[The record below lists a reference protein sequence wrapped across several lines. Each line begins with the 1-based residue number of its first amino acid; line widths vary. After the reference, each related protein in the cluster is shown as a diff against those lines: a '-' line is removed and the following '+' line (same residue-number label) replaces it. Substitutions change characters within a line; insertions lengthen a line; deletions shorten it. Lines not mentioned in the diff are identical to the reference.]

1 MLLFV
6 RAFTARLTRS
16 VMMTAICLG
25 VAKMRITCPAC
36 TTSYTIADD
45 KIGAKGRS
53 VRCAS
58 CGTKWHV
65 SLDEQDDALFSAG
78 KDGFGDAG
86 TSAPATDD
94 FADDDM
100 AASVAAFSGPSEPV
114 PISSL
119 KLNMDQLA
127 TSASLAD
134 AEPAETRSEVD
145 LAAELAEIN
154 KRKDIESYAKKPK
167 IKVSKKKPPK
177 VRKPY
182 KFDMDRF
189 LVRARPVF
197 GALVLLMSFGVIG
210 LAITLRTSVVAAFP
224 SLASLYELAGL
235 PVNLRGLNFAN
246 LQMLR
251 EVDNS
256 QPVLVVE
263 GELSNPSTVD
273 RDVPGIRFS
282 LRGDDAQEIYAWSIE
297 PKTTILTPGA
307 TMRFRT
313 RLASPPEQ
321 AADIQ
326 VRMIDRRNRQAG
338 LNE

>member
-1 MLLFV
+1 
-6 RAFTARLTRS
+6 
-16 VMMTAICLG
+16 
-25 VAKMRITCPAC
+25 MRITCPSC
-36 TTSYTIADD
+36 TTSYSIADD

-65 SLDEQDDALFSAG
+65 VLEEEGNAFASVDPGDGASA
-78 KDGFGDAG
+78 
-86 TSAPATDD
+86 TSADPFAAGADGIREPDPVEPA
-94 FADDDM
+94 
-100 AASVAAFSGPSEPV
+100 

-119 KLNMDQLA
+119 KLNLDRPGE
-127 TSASLAD
+127 TV
-134 AEPAETRSEVD
+134 AEETPAEVD
-145 LAAELAEIN
+145 LSGELAEIN

-167 IKVSKKKPPK
+167 IKVSKKKPARI
-177 VRKPY
+177 RKPF
-182 KFDMDRF
+182 KFDMERF
-189 LVRARPVF
+189 LVRARPIF
-197 GALVLLMSFGVIG
+197 GALVLVMSLGVIG
-210 LAITLRTSVVAAFP
+210 LAVTLRTSVVAAFP
-224 SLASLYELAGL
+224 SLASLYELAGM

-251 EVDNS
+251 EVDNA

-263 GELSNPSTVD
+263 GDLSNPSTVD
-273 RDVPGIRFS
+273 RTVPAIRFS

-297 PKTTILTPGA
+297 PKTLMLPPGA

-326 VRMIDRRNRQAG
+326 VRMIDRRNRQAA

>member
-1 MLLFV
+1 
-6 RAFTARLTRS
+6 
-16 VMMTAICLG
+16 
-25 VAKMRITCPAC
+25 MRITCPSC

-45 KIGAKGRS
+45 KIGAAGRS

-65 SLDEQDDALFSAG
+65 ALDDDQNGDGGTFAAATVSDAPDPFGAQDAADA
-78 KDGFGDAG
+78 
-86 TSAPATDD
+86 APAFEAEDH
-94 FADDDM
+94 
-100 AASVAAFSGPSEPV
+100 PEPV

-119 KLNMDQLA
+119 RLNLDRAQAAASGDGDQDAGEA
-127 TSASLAD
+127 TGDLDLD
-134 AEPAETRSEVD
+134 AQ
-145 LAAELAEIN
+145 LAEIN

-177 VRKPY
+177 VRKPF

-189 LVRARPVF
+189 LVRARPIL
-197 GALVLLMSFGVIG
+197 GAAVLVMSIGVIS
-210 LAITLRTSVVAAFP
+210 LAIMLRTSVVAAFP
-224 SLASLYELAGL
+224 SLASLYESVGM
-235 PVNLRGLNFAN
+235 PVNLRGLDFAN

-251 EVDNS
+251 EVENA

-263 GELSNPSTVD
+263 GELSNPSAVD
-273 RDVPGIRFS
+273 REVPAIRFS

-297 PKTTILTPGA
+297 PKTMLLTPGA

-313 RLASPPEQ
+313 RLASPPDQ

-326 VRMIDRRNRQAG
+326 VRMIDRRNRQAA
-338 LNE
+338 LHD